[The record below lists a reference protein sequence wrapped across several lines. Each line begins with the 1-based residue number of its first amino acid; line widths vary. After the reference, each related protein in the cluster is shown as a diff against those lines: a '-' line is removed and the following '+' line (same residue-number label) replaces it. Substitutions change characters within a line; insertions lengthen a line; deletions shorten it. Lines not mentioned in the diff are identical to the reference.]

1 MNTNLKI
8 NLEAISLTAVLI
20 ALFLNL
26 KNTEHGFLVA
36 LILLVAPSLWVAIRI
51 DIEQRKL
58 KN

>member
-8 NLEAISLTAVLI
+8 NLEAIFLTSFLI
-20 ALFLNL
+20 ALFLTL

-36 LILLVAPSLWVAIRI
+36 LVLLIAPPLWVAIRI